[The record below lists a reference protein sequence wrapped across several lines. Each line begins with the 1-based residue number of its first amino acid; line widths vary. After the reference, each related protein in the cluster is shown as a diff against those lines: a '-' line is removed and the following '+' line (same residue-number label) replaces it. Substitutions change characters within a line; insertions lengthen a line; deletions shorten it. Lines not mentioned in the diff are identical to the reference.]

1 MTFLAWLKPRKK
13 WNTKPAAPIAKAPK
27 AEPIFAPRPRSAV
40 PAGPTPVQRDT
51 TLDTLTLLA
60 VTNALDTASSCDTS
74 TSSYDSGSSCS
85 YDSGSSSSYGGE

>member
-1 MTFLAWLKPRKK
+1 MTFLPWTKPRKK
-13 WNTKPAAPIAKAPK
+13 WDTKPAAK
-27 AEPIFAPRPRSAV
+27 AV
-40 PAGPTPVQRDT
+40 PADPTPVQRDT